1 MAWPYSRLTT
11 YAPNSQVKSAD
22 LNAIQDWIIEMNR
35 KHRTTAADGSWVT
48 TGTATKLATG
58 EVSSFTDGTKLQVP
72 LRVRTADVIKA
83 VRARV
88 KDAVATSSVS
98 IEVYRVVDGVRTSL
112 GSATSAS
119 SGAWQTITRTLST
132 PETVADDPTKV
143 YLVEV
148 TYRTGDASTQ
158 YVQSIEVDCL

>member
-22 LNAIQDWIIEMNR
+22 LNAIQDWIIAMDR
-35 KHRTTAADGSWVT
+35 KHRTPAADGSWVT
-48 TGTATKLATG
+48 AGAATKLATG
-58 EVSSFTDGTKLQVP
+58 EVSSFTDETMLQCP
-72 LRVRTADVIKA
+72 LRVRTGDVIKH

-88 KDAVATSSVS
+88 KDAVATSAVS
-98 IEVYRVVDGVRTSL
+98 IEVYRVADGVRTSL

-119 SGAWQTITRTLST
+119 DGTWQTITRNLST
-132 PETVADDPTKV
+132 PETVADDPTTV

-148 TYRTGDASTQ
+148 RFDTGDSSTQ
-158 YVQSIEVDCL
+158 YIQSVEVDTL